1 MEQGID
7 YTIARRRMVREQL
20 YARGITDRRILHAFL
35 QVPRHAFVDAAIGAR
50 SYEDCSLPIG
60 FSQTISQPYTIAFM
74 LQALD
79 IQHNSR
85 TLEIGTGSGYQTAIL
100 SLLARDTFSIERL
113 AQLSQKA
120 EQTLMKIRTGRIRL
134 KVGDGA
140 LGWSYYAPFDRIIVS
155 AAMAEWPE
163 ILLGQLNDGGTLI
176 APVQEKTENLML
188 FHKTGDR
195 VQARRLSQCAFVPLV
210 KGVD

>member
-1 MEQGID
+1 MEHEID

-20 YARGITDRRILHAFL
+20 YARGIKDRRLLHAFL

-79 IQHNSR
+79 IRPHSR
-85 TLEIGTGSGYQTAIL
+85 ILEVGTGSGYQTAIL

-113 AQLSQKA
+113 EHLLRKA
-120 EQTLMKIRTGRIRL
+120 EQVLMRIRTGRIRL

-155 AAMAEWPE
+155 AAMNEWPE
-163 ILLGQLNDGGTLI
+163 NLLGQLCDGGTLI
-176 APVQEKTENLML
+176 APVQEKTEHLML
-188 FHKTGDR
+188 FHKAGDR
-195 VQARRLSQCAFVPLV
+195 IQARRLTQCAFVPLV